1 MSLTPASTRPERVT
15 PIARATAESSRPP
28 AAAVSASAL
37 SSVDQRQ
44 RRALVRFLTR
54 RTGSREEAEDIL
66 QDAYARI
73 LAVVHPGEIET
84 LDRYL
89 WRAAMNVMTD
99 HGRAHQRRV
108 HLTETLI
115 VRAEPCAPSA
125 EVVADA
131 QERLA
136 LTNAAVTA
144 LPPRCAEAFQLRILQ
159 GLPFEEVGHA
169 MHISARMAKI
179 YVARTLR
186 SLQDGLDGTHSPPV
200 PTRRPRTRASGLT
213 QRSPV
218 SAHPAPNPDTRHR
231 LTPPASAITQVK
243 SAGSLSRGSNSIQ
256 PCAAPAS
263 LPTPTPPHTGGL
275 TMRNPDA
282 TTILKALIEGREPG
296 SLEPLPAGSVV
307 HRADVLRA
315 LLAGVAALERVEVRT
330 RRRAALPDNAGRTWS
345 AEEDSRLV
353 AAFKAGESP
362 QAIAER
368 HNRTLRA
375 IEARLQRMGLLAP
388 EDRVTRG
395 GFGSE
400 P

>member
-1 MSLTPASTRPERVT
+1 MLMRTASALCNQTAP
-15 PIARATAESSRPP
+15 ATAQSSVPP
-28 AAAVSASAL
+28 TPAVSASAL
-37 SSVDQRQ
+37 SGVDQRQ
-44 RRALVRFLTR
+44 RRALLRFLTR
-54 RTGSREEAEDIL
+54 RTGSPEEAEDIL

-99 HGRAHQRRV
+99 HGRSRQRRA
-108 HLTETLI
+108 HLSETLI
-115 VRAEPCAPSA
+115 VRAEPFAPSA

-136 LTNAAVTA
+136 LTGAAVTA

-186 SLQDGLDGTHSPPV
+186 SLKDRLDGTPLPAAED
-200 PTRRPRTRASGLT
+200 RRPRTRTPGRTPPPSVPMDTAPS
-213 QRSPV
+213 SN
-218 SAHPAPNPDTRHR
+218 APNPI
-231 LTPPASAITQVK
+231 TPPAPSTPAK
-243 SAGSLSRGSNSIQ
+243 PAGCPSRGSNSIR

-263 LPTPTPPHTGGL
+263 LPTPTPSHPGGP
-275 TMRNPDA
+275 TMHNPDA
-282 TTILKALIEGREPG
+282 TTILKALIEGREPS
-296 SLEPLPAGSVV
+296 SLEPLPAGSIV

-330 RRRAALPDNAGRTWS
+330 KRRAALPDNAGRTWS

-353 AAFKAGESP
+353 TAFKAGESP

-368 HNRTLRA
+368 HSRTLRA

-400 P
+400 PSP

>member
-1 MSLTPASTRPERVT
+1 MSLTTASVRPERAT
-15 PIARATAESSRPP
+15 RIARATPESSRPP
-28 AAAVSASAL
+28 TTAVSASAL
-37 SSVDQRQ
+37 SGVDQRQ
-44 RRALVRFLTR
+44 RRALLRFLTR
-54 RTGSREEAEDIL
+54 RTGSPEEAEDIL

-73 LAVVHPGEIET
+73 LAVVHPGQIDT

-99 HGRAHQRRV
+99 HGRSRQRRA
-108 HLTETLI
+108 HLSETLL
-115 VRAEPCAPSA
+115 VRAEPFAPSA

-136 LTNAAVTA
+136 LTGAAVTA

-186 SLQDGLDGTHSPPV
+186 SLKDRLDGTPLPAAEV
-200 PTRRPRTRASGLT
+200 RRPRTRAPGRTPPPSVPT
-213 QRSPV
+213 
-218 SAHPAPNPDTRHR
+218 HTAPNSSAPDPIAPRTHEN
-231 LTPPASAITQVK
+231 TQVK
-243 SAGSLSRGSNSIQ
+243 PAGCPNRGSTSIS
-256 PCAAPAS
+256 PCSTPVS
-263 LPTPTPPHTGGL
+263 LPTPTPSFPGGPA
-275 TMRNPDA
+275 MHNPDA
-282 TTILKALIEGREPG
+282 TTILKALIEGREPN
-296 SLEPLPAGSVV
+296 SLEPLPAGSIV

-330 RRRAALPDNAGRTWS
+330 KRRAALPDNAGRTWS

-353 AAFKAGESP
+353 TAFKAGEPP
-362 QAIAER
+362 QTIAER
-368 HNRTLRA
+368 HSRTLRA

>member
-1 MSLTPASTRPERVT
+1 MSLTTASVRPERPT
-15 PIARATAESSRPP
+15 PIARAAAKSSRPP
-28 AAAVSASAL
+28 STAVSASAL
-37 SSVDQRQ
+37 SGVDQRQ
-44 RRALVRFLTR
+44 RRALLRFLTR
-54 RTGSREEAEDIL
+54 RTGSPEEAEDIL

-73 LAVVHPGEIET
+73 LAAVHPGQIDT

-99 HGRAHQRRV
+99 HGRSRQRRA
-108 HLTETLI
+108 HLSETLI
-115 VRAEPCAPSA
+115 VRAEPFAPSA

-136 LTNAAVTA
+136 LTGAAVTA
-144 LPPRCAEAFQLRILQ
+144 LPPRCIEAFQLRILQ

-186 SLQDGLDGTHSPPV
+186 SLKDQLDGTPLPAAEA
-200 PTRRPRTRASGLT
+200 RRPRTRTPNRT
-213 QRSPV
+213 QPPSVSTHTAPSSSVPDPISPH
-218 SAHPAPNPDTRHR
+218 AAEN
-231 LTPPASAITQVK
+231 TQVK
-243 SAGSLSRGSNSIQ
+243 PAGCPSRGSTSIR
-256 PCAAPAS
+256 PCVIPAS
-263 LPTPTPPHTGGL
+263 LPTATPSFPGGPA
-275 TMRNPDA
+275 MHNPDA
-282 TTILKALIEGREPG
+282 TTILKALIEGREPN
-296 SLEPLPAGSVV
+296 SLEPLPAGSIV

-315 LLAGVAALERVEVRT
+315 LLAGVSALERVEVRT
-330 RRRAALPDNAGRTWS
+330 KRRAALPDNAGRTWS

-353 AAFKAGESP
+353 TAFKAGEPP

-368 HNRTLRA
+368 HSRTLRA